1 MNLQAHTITL
11 TLQEDTLQISI
22 ALPHQHWQSI
32 QQAPYLLYHQKKL
45 AFTQATQIHH
55 SYCQVGLAKGIL
67 SDYQG
72 FFNTDLHF
80 QTLILIST
88 SSEITFHFLPIKDEG
103 VTEVFWPMPF
113 TFDKASKDWYTLLP
127 LQQGLLLPNTWKKEV
142 CQLPFDGAFCSSSAY
157 MPWLSQIKE
166 NMGYLLINDTPWDSA
181 YQIQHPAHGPYTH
194 VSIRWLSSLGKL
206 SYRRSLRMQFYE
218 HCDHNTIAKAYRKD
232 AIARGLLVTLKEKS
246 IQQPSLDEL
255 IGACF
260 LHKGIQT
267 HVQPQSRFYDAKK
280 PDRYESLTTFAT
292 RRQEMIEWKQLGVNK
307 LYLHL
312 DGWGVEGYDNAHPS
326 ILPPCEKAGGWDGLQ
341 ALCQQMKQLHYV
353 FGLHDQY
360 RDHYHLGKEYDP
372 QNSVQL
378 PDGSIPSHAYWAGGE
393 QDYLCASL
401 ASSYVKRNYEALF
414 AHGIYPDAVYLDVFT
429 CNEPDE
435 CAHPMHRMT
444 RRECLAYRNACFA
457 WLLSK
462 HILTSSEEV
471 NEWALPY
478 QIFAHYGPYHFMMH
492 SPKEERIGIGVPL
505 FNLVYHDCVLL
516 PWPMDVYLDGEDL
529 MLYALLNGG
538 APYLEK
544 DGAYPNTDGVFDN
557 EYKSLTKQEKQER
570 SAIVSTFHTLVAK
583 EEMVSHEFLDHDYKC
598 QKTRFANGCE
608 VTIDLRNNSYTLSVP
623 AMDDANLS
631 NI

>member
-1 MNLQAHTITL
+1 
-11 TLQEDTLQISI
+11 
-22 ALPHQHWQSI
+22 
-32 QQAPYLLYHQKKL
+32 
-45 AFTQATQIHH
+45 
-55 SYCQVGLAKGIL
+55 
-67 SDYQG
+67 
-72 FFNTDLHF
+72 
-80 QTLILIST
+80 
-88 SSEITFHFLPIKDEG
+88 
-103 VTEVFWPMPF
+103 
-113 TFDKASKDWYTLLP
+113 
-127 LQQGLLLPNTWKKEV
+127 
-142 CQLPFDGAFCSSSAY
+142 
-157 MPWLSQIKE
+157 
-166 NMGYLLINDTPWDSA
+166 
-181 YQIQHPAHGPYTH
+181 
-194 VSIRWLSSLGKL
+194 
-206 SYRRSLRMQFYE
+206 
-218 HCDHNTIAKAYRKD
+218 
-232 AIARGLLVTLKEKS
+232 
-246 IQQPSLDEL
+246 
-255 IGACF
+255 
-260 LHKGIQT
+260 
-267 HVQPQSRFYDAKK
+267 
-280 PDRYESLTTFAT
+280 
-292 RRQEMIEWKQLGVNK
+292 
-307 LYLHL
+307 
-312 DGWGVEGYDNAHPS
+312 
-326 ILPPCEKAGGWDGLQ
+326 
-341 ALCQQMKQLHYV
+341 
-353 FGLHDQY
+353 
-360 RDHYHLGKEYDP
+360 
-372 QNSVQL
+372 
-378 PDGSIPSHAYWAGGE
+378 
-393 QDYLCASL
+393 
-401 ASSYVKRNYEALF
+401 
-414 AHGIYPDAVYLDVFT
+414 VYLDVFT